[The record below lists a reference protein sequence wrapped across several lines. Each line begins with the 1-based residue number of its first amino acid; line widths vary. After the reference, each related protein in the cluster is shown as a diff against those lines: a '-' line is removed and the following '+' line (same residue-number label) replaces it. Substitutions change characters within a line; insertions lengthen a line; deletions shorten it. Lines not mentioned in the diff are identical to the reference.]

1 MTSQPPS
8 GRPTGPPSGPLS
20 GPSSRPGSAGP
31 PPPSGPSHG
40 AGKGGGSRIFR
51 SGGGGGGRGG
61 GGGGG
66 LGGGGGE
73 GPWWRSVPK
82 IAAITAAIVAAVVVA
97 VVLTRSDGGGDQAG
111 GGSGEVFLQSASA
124 AGPDPFTRS
133 TARTGAAQSPA
144 PLPSPTGQTGANV
157 TRTVA
162 GSAEGLYGGTKN
174 VASCDVEQ
182 QVRFLGAEPDKNRA
196 FASVLGISESAV
208 AGYLRGLT
216 PLQLRVDTRV
226 TNHGYKDGGPTAY
239 QAVLQAGTAV
249 LVDDRGV
256 PRVRCACG
264 NPLTPPVP
272 QRTTPTT
279 TGTAW
284 PGYRPSNVVVV
295 APSVTVVNIFVVYD
309 PEDDAWFTRKPG
321 HHGRTDRPT
330 SPPTAPPS
338 PSASDT
344 GSPTVTSPRPS
355 TPLPCVTL
363 TDGVQS
369 LPPGVAPCPSTLTPP
384 PSSVSPDTVSPD
396 TDTTSPPSEPAPVS
410 PDGGTTTDQ
419 SAGVESPQTDD
430 PGASS
435 PDGSGAP
442 EGQSPAQGPDAPF
455 TVPTF

>member
-20 GPSSRPGSAGP
+20 GPSSRPGQAGP
-31 PPPSGPSHG
+31 PPPSGPPS
-40 AGKGGGSRIFR
+40 GGGQGGGRGGSGGFR
-51 SGGGGGGRGG
+51 GGGGGR
-61 GGGGG
+61 
-66 LGGGGGE
+66 GGGE

-82 IAAITAAIVAAVVVA
+82 IAAITAAIVAAVILA
-97 VVLTRSDGGGDQAG
+97 VVLTRSDDGGDQAG
-111 GGSGEVFLQSASA
+111 GGSGEVFLQSASS
-124 AGPDPFTRS
+124 AGPDPFTKS

-144 PLPSPTGQTGANV
+144 PLPSPTGQTGTNV
-157 TRTVA
+157 TRTVD

-174 VASCDVEQ
+174 VASCNVEQ
-182 QVRFLGAEPDKNRA
+182 QVRFLAAEPDKNRA

-208 AGYLRGLT
+208 PGYLRGLT

-226 TNHGYKDGGPTAY
+226 TNHGFKDGGPTTY

-249 LVDDRGV
+249 MVDDRGV

-272 QRTTPTT
+272 QKTAPKT

-284 PGYRPSNVVVV
+284 PGYRTADVIVV
-295 APSVTVVNIFVVYD
+295 APSVTVVNIFVIYD
-309 PEDDAWFTRKPG
+309 PDDDAWFTRKPG

-330 SPPTAPPS
+330 TAPTAPPS

-344 GSPTVTSPRPS
+344 GSPTTSPPS
-355 TPLPCVTL
+355 PKPCVTV
-363 TDGVQS
+363 TDPAQS
-369 LPPGVAPCPSTLTPP
+369 LSPGESPCPSTLTPP
-384 PSSVSPDTVSPD
+384 TSASPDTASPD
-396 TDTTSPPSEPAPVS
+396 TDTPSPPSEPAPVS
-410 PDGGTTTDQ
+410 PDDGTTTDQ

-430 PGASS
+430 TGLSS
-435 PDGSGAP
+435 PDAPGSPDGP
-442 EGQSPAQGPDAPF
+442 GPAQGPDAPF